1 MRLHWS
7 KALDLLF
14 PQVRCLGCD
23 EPRRITPGAPLCDRC
38 ILDLEKLRISDRA
51 CGNCLSAVKAGQA
64 CKHCADGGMANIN
77 QAYAPFVYRELSAQL
92 IKHLKFHGL
101 ALAAQPLAR
110 EMALCISGI
119 RFDALVPVPLYPSSQ
134 RARGMNQSRLLCDLI
149 SGETGLP
156 VLDAL
161 KKIRKTRPQSSLSP
175 EKRGANVKGAMA
187 LAQQVSGLDILLV
200 DDVRTTGN
208 TVRECARVL
217 MEGGAATVC
226 LLTAAV
232 ANPRTGKNRWRLW
245 NSFQEPSA

>member
-1 MRLHWS
+1 MKKLLQQ
-7 KALDLLF
+7 ALDLVF
-14 PQVRCLGCD
+14 PAVRCLACD
-23 EPRRITPGAPLCDRC
+23 EPRQIDAGAPLCDRC
-38 ILDLEKLRISDRA
+38 QLALDQLRVPDSA
-51 CGNCLSAVKAGQA
+51 CGHCLSPMQSGRP
-64 CKHCADGGMANIN
+64 CSYCAAGGMAHID
-77 QAYAPFVYRELSAQL
+77 QAFAPFVYRDVSAAL
-92 IKHLKFHGL
+92 IKRLKYGVV
-101 ALAAQPLAR
+101 ALAALPLAR

-232 ANPRTGKNRWRLW
+232 ANPRTGKNMWRLW